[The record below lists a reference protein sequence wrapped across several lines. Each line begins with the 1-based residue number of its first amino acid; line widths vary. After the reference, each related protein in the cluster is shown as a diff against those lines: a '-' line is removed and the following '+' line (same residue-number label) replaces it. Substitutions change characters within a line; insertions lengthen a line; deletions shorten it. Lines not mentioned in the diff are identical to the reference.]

1 MHAMQELYK
10 PCNDDVKIPYNTKFS
25 IYTFE
30 FTNTIQEQRG
40 KKTAKYNNNNNIVDT
55 HKVPKKVYRNTAVDF
70 HRSTKKRN
78 YTDSCNDDDNDSA
91 LCR

>member
-55 HKVPKKVYRNTAVDF
+55 HKVPKKSISKYGSGFSQVNEKEELY
-70 HRSTKKRN
+70 
-78 YTDSCNDDDNDSA
+78 
-91 LCR
+91 